1 MVQSAQ
7 SFVTQSRRIHSSAEA
22 LAPPADASAQADSHR
37 SSQSQPFLDL
47 RPFAQKSTTR
57 LPTPLPGYLNDRYSA
72 ALKLRAKGTA
82 GGDPELDR
90 GTLKALR
97 EHNQYFMPSSKLENL
112 GVLQACIASGLI
124 ERAAKL
130 FEDMRITDDVKLEG
144 DDRRGPAQRSSTL
157 DIGLYNT
164 MLSSYL
170 DKACKVDS
178 REEQSRWASTALALF
193 SDMHTG
199 SRGAPAPNAAT
210 YAATLHGFALLTRGG
225 PQARRPD
232 VVEVLRSARS
242 SRIPLSDIFSPAMFA
257 HVALNW
263 NSTDIL
269 TPSDAINVLV
279 SIASSHGEESIVEEL
294 LQLRDQLDG
303 DERGQRLAEHAS
315 RRDTNLEELEPTRS
329 TLKDAEGNEN
339 DILFNLRLLKENLSA
354 VSEARARHS
363 SALARQRWLEESAF
377 ESARKRL
384 EHAAQQLEELGLSHT
399 SKLKHRTLQTWMWS
413 WYQELSKVLEADL
426 TRIEKSLNKPAKR
439 ARKKSEGETAV
450 MEEEIAARVPER
462 EFVSPNRISIPNLE
476 TSMLPFLRT
485 LPVKKLAL
493 IPILEIMR
501 MQSGTPVFDGMKT
514 TRVLLAIGRAI
525 EQEYFG
531 ERRQKYNRL
540 RQRHGAEDHQPIS
553 EDALAETQWS
563 QQTRA
568 RVGSYLVQHL
578 MQVAKVPRSARD
590 RHGRLWE
597 ENQPAFYAAYQYVAG
612 KKLGVIRL
620 NDALLERLDKD
631 SIADS
636 VHPRHLPMLVP
647 PRPWTHHNDGG
658 YLQSRSYAM
667 RFKDSAEQAE
677 YFREADERQE
687 LSVLLAGLDALGQT
701 AWRINERIFEAVTKV
716 WNSGEAMADIPPAT
730 HPLPEP
736 ERPENYDSTDMSVK
750 KEYIWKLKTW
760 NAQRSNFHS
769 QRCDVNYKL
778 EIARAFIGERFYFP
792 HNMDFRGRAYPIPPL
807 FNHIGN
813 DLCRGLLLFDTAKPL
828 GKQGLRWL
836 RIHLANV
843 YGYDKANFLER
854 EQFALEHEKEIRA
867 AANDPLSEEGK
878 WWRDADDPWQCLAA
892 CIELVKAYDN
902 PDGPEAFES
911 RLPVH
916 QDGTCNG
923 LQHYAAL
930 GGDLQ
935 GAQQVNLSGGERP
948 SDVYTGVATLVMKQ
962 IDRDAAD
969 PTSPNQH
976 LAQLL
981 QGKVTRKV
989 VKQTVMTTVYG
1000 VTFIGAKNQIHKQ
1013 LTDRN
1018 DTPLAHRY
1026 ACATYLA
1033 AGVLACIG
1041 DLFKGAESIQ
1051 HWLTQSAKLI
1061 ARSIPPYR
1069 VKSAAIDPKDVATS
1083 KRQMKEQMTAVIWST
1098 PLNLPVVQPYRK
1110 IDKKQVSTSMQTVF
1124 INDPNRAAEVHPA
1137 KQASAFPP
1145 NFIHSLDATH
1155 MFLTA
1160 LECSTRDLV
1169 FASVHDSYWTHAC
1182 DIDTMSDIIRD
1193 TFVRLHSSDILPKL
1207 REDFLS
1213 RAAEVHPAKQASA
1226 FPPNF
1231 IHSLDATHMF
1241 LTALECS
1248 TRDLVF
1254 ASVHDSYW
1262 THACDIDTMSD
1273 IIRDTFVRLHS
1284 RDGAADSEVVEKAES
1299 DIELEESLPETSS
1312 EQSSGFLALADVL
1325 PPLPQ
1330 KGAFDVNEI
1339 RRSLYFFS

>member
-1 MVQSAQ
+1 MAQSAQ

-22 LAPPADASAQADSHR
+22 LAPPADGSAQAGSHR

-57 LPTPLPGYLNDRYSA
+57 LPTPLPGYLNDRYNA
-72 ALKLRAKGTA
+72 ALRLRAKGTA

-90 GTLKALR
+90 ATLKALR
-97 EHNQYFMPSSKLENL
+97 EHNQYFIPSSNLENL
-112 GVLQACIASGLI
+112 GVLEACIASGLI
-124 ERAAKL
+124 ERGAKL
-130 FEDMRITDDVKLEG
+130 FEDMRITDDVKLDG
-144 DDRRGPAQRSSTL
+144 DDSRGPAQRSSTL

-193 SDMHTG
+193 TDIHTG

-210 YAATLHGFALLTRGG
+210 YAATLHGFALVARGG
-225 PQARRPD
+225 PQTRRPD

-263 NSTDIL
+263 SSTDSL

-303 DERGQRLAEHAS
+303 DDSGQHLAEDAS
-315 RRDTNLEELEPTRS
+315 RRDPNLEELEPTRS
-329 TLKDAEGNEN
+329 PSKDAEGDQN

-399 SKLKHRTLQTWMWS
+399 SKLKQRTLQAWMWS
-413 WYQELSKVLEADL
+413 WYQELSKVIEEDL
-426 TRIEKSLNKPAKR
+426 TRIEKNLKKSSTKR
-439 ARKKSEGETAV
+439 ARRKSEGETALT
-450 MEEEIAARVPER
+450 EEDVAARAPER
-462 EFVSPNRISIPNLE
+462 GFISSNRVSVPSLE
-476 TSMLPFLRT
+476 LTMLPFLRT

-501 MQSGTPVFDGMKT
+501 MQSGTQAFDGMKT
-514 TRVLLAIGRAI
+514 TRVLLSVGRAI
-525 EQEYFG
+525 EHEYFS

-540 RQRHGAEDHQPIS
+540 RQRHGAEDYKPIS

-590 RHGRLWE
+590 RNGRLWE
-597 ENQPAFYAAYQYVAG
+597 ESQPAFYAAYQYVAG

-658 YLQSRSYAM
+658 YLHSRSYAM

-701 AWRINERIFEAVTKV
+701 AWRINESIFEAVTKV
-716 WNSGEAMADIPPAT
+716 WNSGEAIADIPPAA

-736 ERPENYDSTDMSVK
+736 EKPDNYDSTDMSAK

-760 NAQRSNFHS
+760 NAQRSNLHS

-813 DLCRGLLLFDTAKPL
+813 DLCRGLLLFDIAKPL

-878 WWRDADDPWQCLAA
+878 WWRNADDPWQCLAA

-969 PTSPNQH
+969 PTSPHQH
-976 LAQLL
+976 LAQML

-1013 LTDRN
+1013 LADRN
-1018 DTPLAHRY
+1018 DTPISHRY

-1033 AGVLACIG
+1033 SGVLACIG

-1069 VKSAAIDPKDVATS
+1069 VKSAAIDPKDVTTS

-1110 IDKKQVSTSMQTVF
+1110 LEKKQVSTSMQSVF
-1124 INDPNRAAEVHPA
+1124 ITDPNRASEVHPA

-1213 RAAEVHPAKQASA
+1213 RYAGYMVPIQDYRQLMRTKGSKSLGESRKKDTVSALGVTATSKTADVTSAVSDAIDTTDAE
-1226 FPPNF
+1226 
-1231 IHSLDATHMF
+1231 LDADVP
-1241 LTALECS
+1241 E
-1248 TRDLVF
+1248 
-1254 ASVHDSYW
+1254 
-1262 THACDIDTMSD
+1262 
-1273 IIRDTFVRLHS
+1273 
-1284 RDGAADSEVVEKAES
+1284 DGAADSEVVEKAES
-1299 DIELEESLPETSS
+1299 DSELEESQPETSS
-1312 EQSSGFLALADVL
+1312 EQSSGFLALADIL